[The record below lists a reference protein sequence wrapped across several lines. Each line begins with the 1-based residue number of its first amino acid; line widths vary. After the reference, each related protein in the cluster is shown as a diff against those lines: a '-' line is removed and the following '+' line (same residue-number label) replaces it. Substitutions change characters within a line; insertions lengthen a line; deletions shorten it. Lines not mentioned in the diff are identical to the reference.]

1 MLRDFRY
8 WFLVFAVKAGATAL
22 FLTPSSAFGATD
34 VLTWHNDLARTG
46 LNPREWTLSPGNVN
60 ATDFGKIWGVNLD
73 GQIYAQP
80 LVVSGLEFPGRDT
93 YNVVYAATE
102 HGSVY
107 AIDADAGVFLWR
119 RSLLGPGEL
128 SADTD
133 ECDTITPE
141 IGITATP
148 VIDRRS
154 GPNGTIYVVTMSRDR
169 EGNYFQRLHAL
180 DLTTGAEEFNGP
192 VEIIAT
198 YPGTSANSSS
208 GKVVFDPVHYFERA
222 GLVLSN
228 GVVYTTWTSHGDCPP
243 YTSWVIGYDQHTLAQ
258 VRVLNL
264 THNGQQGAIW
274 QSGGAPA
281 VDSDGFLYVMLANG
295 TFETTLDANG
305 FPNKGDYGNC
315 FVKLSPA
322 GNSLQVADYWTMFN
336 NLQEGTYSDT
346 DLGSGGPMLFPNM
359 RDSNGTVRHLAVG
372 CGKDARVYVV
382 DRDNMGKFNPN
393 GNNDYQQAVLAG
405 FNFSTPAFFN
415 GWLYYGGVLDV
426 VRAFSFTNARM
437 NTNPVSFTAN
447 TFPYGGTTPS
457 ISANGTTHG
466 ILWATENDDPAVLH
480 AYDARNLSRELYNS
494 NQAPNARDHF
504 GSNAKFSVPTIANGK
519 VYVTTNKGTVSAF
532 GLFNPPRLA
541 NLSGEGYVGLASQ
554 GRQLSASFVIH
565 GKGYKQ
571 IVLRALKPSLQ
582 NGLQNPYLELYDGH
596 GALIARN
603 DDWATD
609 PNANQVRAAGLAP
622 SDPRESALARTLTA
636 GSYTVVV
643 RGANDTVGA
652 GRVEMYDLSS
662 PPAATV
668 ANMSVRSL
676 IAGNHT
682 LIADVTVTG
691 LGIQTVLFRAI
702 GPDLVSQ
709 GVAFAMPNPALDLY
723 DDQWNVI
730 AANVYWKSNQQ
741 QVIEAT
747 GLAPGNGNDDAI
759 LANLQPGNYHV
770 IVRGWDGA
778 IGIAQLDAYPVV
790 R

>member
-1 MLRDFRY
+1 
-8 WFLVFAVKAGATAL
+8 
-22 FLTPSSAFGATD
+22 
-34 VLTWHNDLARTG
+34 
-46 LNPREWTLSPGNVN
+46 
-60 ATDFGKIWGVNLD
+60 
-73 GQIYAQP
+73 
-80 LVVSGLEFPGRDT
+80 
-93 YNVVYAATE
+93 
-102 HGSVY
+102 
-107 AIDADAGVFLWR
+107 
-119 RSLLGPGEL
+119 
-128 SADTD
+128 
-133 ECDTITPE
+133 
-141 IGITATP
+141 
-148 VIDRRS
+148 
-154 GPNGTIYVVTMSRDR
+154 
-169 EGNYFQRLHAL
+169 
-180 DLTTGAEEFNGP
+180 
-192 VEIIAT
+192 
-198 YPGTSANSSS
+198 
-208 GKVVFDPVHYFERA
+208 
-222 GLVLSN
+222 
-228 GVVYTTWTSHGDCPP
+228 
-243 YTSWVIGYDQHTLAQ
+243 
-258 VRVLNL
+258 
-264 THNGQQGAIW
+264 
-274 QSGGAPA
+274 
-281 VDSDGFLYVMLANG
+281 
-295 TFETTLDANG
+295 
-305 FPNKGDYGNC
+305 
-315 FVKLSPA
+315 
-322 GNSLQVADYWTMFN
+322 
-336 NLQEGTYSDT
+336 
-346 DLGSGGPMLFPNM
+346 
-359 RDSNGTVRHLAVG
+359 
-372 CGKDARVYVV
+372 
-382 DRDNMGKFNPN
+382 
-393 GNNDYQQAVLAG
+393 
-405 FNFSTPAFFN
+405 
-415 GWLYYGGVLDV
+415 
-426 VRAFSFTNARM
+426 
-437 NTNPVSFTAN
+437 
-447 TFPYGGTTPS
+447 
-457 ISANGTTHG
+457 
-466 ILWATENDDPAVLH
+466 
-480 AYDARNLSRELYNS
+480 
-494 NQAPNARDHF
+494 
-504 GSNAKFSVPTIANGK
+504 
-519 VYVTTNKGTVSAF
+519 
-532 GLFNPPRLA
+532 
-541 NLSGEGYVGLASQ
+541 
-554 GRQLSASFVIH
+554 VIH

-747 GLAPGNGNDDAI
+747 GLAPGNGNDAAI